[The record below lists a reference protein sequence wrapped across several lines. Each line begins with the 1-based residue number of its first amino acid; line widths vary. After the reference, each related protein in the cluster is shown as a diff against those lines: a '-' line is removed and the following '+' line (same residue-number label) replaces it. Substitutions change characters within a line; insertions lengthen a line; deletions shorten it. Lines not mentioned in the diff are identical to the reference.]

1 MKKKILLL
9 GSTGSIG
16 RSSLNIIRNYKSKLE
31 IVALSTNKN
40 IRLIIKQSKEFKVKN
55 LIISDFENYKK
66 ILNYG
71 LNKKIRIFN
80 KISDFLKINKKKFD
94 VTIVGISGFDGLDP
108 TLKVIPHSKNLSSA
122 NKESIICGWKF
133 INKKLN
139 KYKTNFIPL
148 DSEHFSIWSLIK
160 NSNHNMISKIYL
172 TASGGPFLNKSRSKI
187 SNAKISDVIKHP
199 NWNMGHKISVDSA
212 TLMNKLFELIEASKI
227 FNLPINKF
235 DIVIHPKSY
244 VHALVNFKN
253 GLSKILIHDTE
264 MEIPIFNSIFYNTSE
279 TYKKNKDINFKNL
292 NGKNFI
298 KPSVSIFPFL
308 QLIKKFKRNDSYYE
322 IILVTVNDYFVKKF
336 LSGNINFQKMQTKL
350 LKKLKDPYLTNYY
363 NKYPKKINDIYMMV
377 NKVKKYLNEKE

>member
-16 RSSLNIIRNYKSKLE
+16 KSSLNIIRSYQSKLE

-40 IRLIIKQSKEFKVKN
+40 VRLIIKQSKEFGVKN
-55 LIISDFENYKK
+55 LIINDFQSYKK
-66 ILNYG
+66 ILNHG
-71 LNKKIRIFN
+71 LNKKIRIFKN
-80 KISDFLKINKKKFD
+80 ISDFLKINKIKFD
-94 VTIVGISGFDGLDP
+94 VTIVGISGFEGLDP

-133 INKKLN
+133 INNKLK

-160 NSNHNMISKIYL
+160 KTDHKMISKIYL
-172 TASGGPFLNKSRSKI
+172 TASGGPFFNKSKSKI

-244 VHALVNFKN
+244 VHALVNFKKV
-253 GLSKILIHDTE
+253 LSK
-264 MEIPIFNSIFYNTSE
+264 
-279 TYKKNKDINFKNL
+279 
-292 NGKNFI
+292 
-298 KPSVSIFPFL
+298 
-308 QLIKKFKRNDSYYE
+308 
-322 IILVTVNDYFVKKF
+322 
-336 LSGNINFQKMQTKL
+336 
-350 LKKLKDPYLTNYY
+350 
-363 NKYPKKINDIYMMV
+363 
-377 NKVKKYLNEKE
+377 

>member
-40 IRLIIKQSKEFKVKN
+40 IKLIINQSKEFKVKN
-55 LIISDFENYKK
+55 LIINDFESYKK

-80 KISDFLKINKKKFD
+80 NISDFLKMNKKKFD

-108 TLKVIPHSKNLSSA
+108 TLKAIPYSKNLSSA

-133 INKKLN
+133 INNKLN

-172 TASGGPFLNKSRSKI
+172 TASGGPFLNKSKNKI
-187 SNAKISDVIKHP
+187 SNAVISDVIKHP

-264 MEIPIFNSIFYNTSE
+264 MEIPIFNSIFYKTSE

-292 NGKNFI
+292 NGENFI

-336 LSGNINFQKMQTKL
+336 LSGNINFQKMQIKL
-350 LKKLKDPYLTNYY
+350 LKKLKDPYLTKYY
-363 NKYPKKINDIYMMV
+363 NKYPKKINDIYMIV
-377 NKVKKYLNEKE
+377 NKVQKYLNEKE

>member
-40 IRLIIKQSKEFKVKN
+40 IRLIKKQSKEFKVKN
-55 LIISDFENYKK
+55 LIINDFESYKK

-71 LNKKIRIFN
+71 LNNKIRIFKN
-80 KISDFLKINKKKFD
+80 ISDFLKINKKKFD

-108 TLKVIPHSKNLSSA
+108 TLKVIPYSKNLSSA

-133 INKKLN
+133 INNKLN

-172 TASGGPFLNKSRSKI
+172 TASGGPFLNKSKNKI
-187 SNAKISDVIKHP
+187 SNAVISDVIKHP

-292 NGKNFI
+292 NGENFI

-336 LSGNINFQKMQTKL
+336 LSGNINFQKMQIKL
-350 LKKLKDPYLTNYY
+350 LKKLKDPYLTKYY
-363 NKYPKKINDIYMMV
+363 NKYPKKINDIYMIV